1 MLGRILSTLAVAFQV
16 PSGFFHRNGVNIFI
30 ELVSHSQGSKEML
43 LGRMEET
50 QEFHRIHLDYK
61 YRVKSLPLG
70 FLMAYCWKTHRR
82 DKNGNNR

>member
-50 QEFHRIHLDYK
+50 QESI
-61 YRVKSLPLG
+61 
-70 FLMAYCWKTHRR
+70 
-82 DKNGNNR
+82 